1 MPLTGILHIRKIRNM
16 RKHPK
21 LHPVRDVGSRVS
33 ATEAAK
39 NFGRLV
45 DRVRQE
51 HATYIV
57 ERGGK
62 PVAQIG
68 PAAGQSFLMADFKTL
83 MRRLPRSGSE
93 YLDAVERA
101 AARHNRPRV
110 RRNPWG
116 R

>member
-1 MPLTGILHIRKIRNM
+1 MPKRRNS
-16 RKHPK
+16 R
-21 LHPVRDVGSRVS
+21 PVRDVGFRVS

-39 NFGRLV
+39 NFGHLV
-45 DRVRQE
+45 DRVREE
-51 HATYIV
+51 HAIYIV

-68 PAAGQSFLMADFKTL
+68 PAAGQSFSMADFKTL
-83 MRRLPRSGSE
+83 VQRLPSGGGE
-93 YLDAVERA
+93 FLDAVERA
-101 AARHNRPRV
+101 TVRHNRPRV

>member
-1 MPLTGILHIRKIRNM
+1 MPKTRRS
-16 RKHPK
+16 
-21 LHPVRDVGSRVS
+21 PVRDVAFRVS

-45 DRVRQE
+45 DRVREE
-51 HATYIV
+51 HATYII

-62 PVAQIG
+62 AVAHIG
-68 PAAGQSFLMADFKTL
+68 PAAGQSCSTAAFKPSV
-83 MRRLPRSGSE
+83 RRLPGGRGE

-101 AARHNRPRV
+101 VARHNRPRV

>member
-1 MPLTGILHIRKIRNM
+1 MRMSRKS
-16 RKHPK
+16 PAT
-21 LHPVRDVGSRVS
+21 DVARARVS

-45 DRVRQE
+45 DRVRE
-51 HATYIV
+51 DRVTYDV

-62 PVAQIG
+62 PVARIA
-68 PAAGQSFLMADFKTL
+68 PIDRVFTMADFKAL
-83 MRRLPRSGSE
+83 ARALPSGDGA
-93 YLDAVERA
+93 YLKAVARA
-101 AARHNRPRV
+101 SARHNRPRV